1 MINRSKALRK
11 IMYKKL
17 RYVMSAKTRIPHN
30 RKHFFGLCPQC
41 QKQTAMVLLHRDK
54 AKGIFKLS
62 CESCAAISTFP
73 KDRILRTGRI
83 LTEDEAET
91 RQQALSQV
99 VNYSAQKTYWRGQKI
114 RHKKFDDTGIV
125 MSKEKTDGDHNIII
139 VKFENV
145 GQKKLVE
152 DCMAAA

>member
-1 MINRSKALRK
+1 MKNL
-11 IMYKKL
+11 
-17 RYVMSAKTRIPHN
+17 KTLI
-30 RKHFFGLCPQC
+30 
-41 QKQTAMVLLHRDK
+41 VLL
-54 AKGIFKLS
+54 ILS
-62 CESCAAISTFP
+62 LVLVACGGSEAVTEPTAEPTTEAAP
-73 KDRILRTGRI
+73 
-83 LTEDEAET
+83 TEEAMAET